1 MAEDFFAELLHTRHH
16 RILSADAAVAEAQ
29 RAVARSQ
36 DGIQQE
42 QIQIAARKSERAAK
56 LYQSAGLGLLAK
68 EQFAVAARYYCLC
81 GDLER
86 AQGSTERSAAVRT
99 YWDEDENT

>member
-1 MAEDFFAELLHTRHH
+1 MTEDFFPELLHTRHH

-29 RAVARSQ
+29 QAVDRSQ

-42 QIQIAARKSERAAK
+42 QIRIAARKSERAAK
-56 LYQSAGLGLLAK
+56 FYQSAGLGLLAK

-86 AQGSTERSAAVRT
+86 AHVSQERSAAVRT
-99 YWDEDENT
+99 YCDEDENT